1 MKKVVSVFMLVCC
14 LLSCEEIAFV
24 PDISE
29 SNVVIIAP
37 SENAALEGSPIRFT
51 WEAVADADGHR
62 VQIVRP
68 DFENAE
74 QLVLDS
80 LVTGTVITQAL
91 AAGAYQW
98 RVRAENSGFNTPY
111 TVSGFSV
118 AETNTGVITPDL
130 SEAQIVVLTPED
142 EATLN
147 TGTPVTL
154 SWNAVLDAE
163 TYTVEIATPNF
174 ENNATPIESQTITET
189 SLVLMDLEAGM
200 YQWRVKALNATAE
213 TESMFFT
220 QRFTIQ

>member
-1 MKKVVSVFMLVCC
+1 MKKVVSIFMLVCS
-14 LLSCEEIAFV
+14 LLCCEEIAFV

-37 SENAALEGSPIRFT
+37 SENAALVASPIRFT
-51 WEAVADADGHR
+51 WEAITDADGHR

-74 QLVLDS
+74 QLILDS
-80 LVTGTVITQAL
+80 LVTGTAITQTL
-91 AAGAYQW
+91 AVGSYQW
-98 RVRAENSGFNTPY
+98 RIRAENSGFNTPY
-111 TVSGFSV
+111 TVSTFSV
-118 AETNTGVITPDL
+118 AEANTGVIAPDL
-130 SEAQIVVLTPED
+130 SEVQIMLLTPED
-142 EATLN
+142 EAILN
-147 TGTPVTL
+147 TDASVTL

-163 TYTVEIATPNF
+163 TYTVEFATPNF
-174 ENNATPIESQTITET
+174 EDNVTPIESQTVTET
-189 SLVLMDLEAGM
+189 SLVLMGLEAGM